1 LEGGR
6 GEVLE
11 LFSLGMASLF
21 EAELRPQA
29 EGVRLG

>member
-1 LEGGR
+1 
-6 GEVLE
+6 VLE